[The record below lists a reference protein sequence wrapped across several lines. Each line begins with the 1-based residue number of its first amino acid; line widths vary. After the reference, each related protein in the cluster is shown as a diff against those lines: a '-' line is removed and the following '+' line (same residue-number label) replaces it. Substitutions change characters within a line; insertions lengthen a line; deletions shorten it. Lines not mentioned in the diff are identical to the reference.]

1 MVKAAIYARI
11 SSDDGTALGVGRQL
25 DDCRKLAADL
35 GWAVGEEYVDND
47 VSAHAKRRP
56 AYERMLADL
65 RDGLCDG
72 VLVYHVDRL
81 TRRPIE
87 LEQFIE
93 VVTAAGVSHVQFV
106 SGGGLD
112 AGSGDG
118 LLMVRMLSAV
128 AANESATKSR
138 RVKRKMEQV
147 AASGL
152 PHGGVRP
159 FGYEADRMT
168 VRPDEAAVIV
178 AVVARFLAGESL
190 RSLAVWMTDQE
201 IPTVRGAAVWQTTTL
216 RNFIKSPRIA
226 GLREHRGEI
235 VGTAA
240 WPAIISVE
248 DHRRVLARIAELA
261 SSSRRS
267 PRRYLLSG
275 MLRCHKCEGRLFSSA
290 RTNSRRYVCMSGPDH
305 GGCGGTYVTAPPVE
319 ELIADAV
326 LYRLDSPEM
335 AETLT
340 GRAAD
345 TSEASALAD
354 TLAADR
360 AQLDELAGLYASRQI
375 GAREWMTARRPIE
388 DRISDTERRL
398 ARLTRS
404 ETIAGLA
411 GQGAE
416 LRRQWSTLN
425 LTRQAA
431 IVAAVLDHAVI
442 GPGDPAARSFDP
454 ARVTPVWRL

>member
-1 MVKAAIYARI
+1 
-11 SSDDGTALGVGRQL
+11 
-25 DDCRKLAADL
+25 
-35 GWAVGEEYVDND
+35 
-47 VSAHAKRRP
+47 
-56 AYERMLADL
+56 
-65 RDGLCDG
+65 
-72 VLVYHVDRL
+72 
-81 TRRPIE
+81 
-87 LEQFIE
+87 
-93 VVTAAGVSHVQFV
+93 
-106 SGGGLD
+106 
-112 AGSGDG
+112 
-118 LLMVRMLSAV
+118 
-128 AANESATKSR
+128 
-138 RVKRKMEQV
+138 
-147 AASGL
+147 
-152 PHGGVRP
+152 
-159 FGYEADRMT
+159 
-168 VRPDEAAVIV
+168 
-178 AVVARFLAGESL
+178 
-190 RSLAVWMTDQE
+190 
-201 IPTVRGAAVWQTTTL
+201 VWQTTTL

-261 SSSRRS
+261 SSGRRS

-275 MLRCHKCEGRLFSSA
+275 MLRCHKCGGRLFSSA
-290 RTNSRRYVCMSGPDH
+290 RANSRRYVCMSGPDH

-360 AQLDELAGLYASRQI
+360 AQLDELAGLYASRQV

-416 LRRQWSTLN
+416 LRRQWGTLN